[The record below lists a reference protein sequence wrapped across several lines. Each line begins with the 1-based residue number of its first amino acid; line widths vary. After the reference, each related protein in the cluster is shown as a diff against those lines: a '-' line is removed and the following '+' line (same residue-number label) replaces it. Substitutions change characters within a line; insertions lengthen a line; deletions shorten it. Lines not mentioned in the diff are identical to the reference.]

1 MEWLNYHHLLYFWLV
16 AKKGG
21 VTQAS
26 AELRLAQPTISAQ
39 IRALEHALGEK
50 LFNRVGKRL
59 VLTDVGQVVF
69 RYAEEI
75 FSIGRELQQTLKGRP
90 GHRPLRLVVGIA
102 DVVPKMVALKLL
114 EPALHLTET
123 VQLICREDKSDRL
136 LAELS
141 RYALDVVLTDA
152 PAGPSVKVRAYNH
165 LLGESPIVFCGTKRL
180 ASLYRRKF
188 PHSLNEAPMLL
199 PAENTMLRGSLNQ
212 WFEANNLRPKVVGE
226 FEDSALLMVFGQKG
240 IGLFPVPVVI
250 EKEVNRQYGVCRVGT
265 AGGVIERFYAVSL
278 ERKLR
283 HPAMIAVNEAA
294 RQKLFQ

>member
-1 MEWLNYHHLLYFWLV
+1 MEWLNYHHLLYFWMV
-16 AKKGG
+16 AKRGS

-39 IRALEHALGEK
+39 IRALERSLGER

-59 VLTDVGQVVF
+59 VLTEVGQVVF

-75 FSIGRELQQTLKGRP
+75 FGIGRELQHALKGRP
-90 GHRPLRLVVGIA
+90 SHRPLKLVVGIA

-114 EPALHLTET
+114 EPVLHLNEA
-123 VQLICREDKSDRL
+123 VHLICREDKSDRL

-141 RYALDVVLTDA
+141 RYALDLVLTDA

-165 LLGESPIVFCGTKRL
+165 LLGESPIVFCGANRL

-188 PHSLNEAPMLL
+188 PHSLNDAPMLL

-212 WFEANNLRPKVVGE
+212 WFEANSLRPKVVGE
-226 FEDSALLMVFGQKG
+226 FEDSALLKIFGQKG
-240 IGLFPVPVVI
+240 VGLFPVPAVI
-250 EKEVNRQYGVCRVGT
+250 EKEVNRQYGVCRVGR
-265 AGGVIERFYAVSL
+265 AGGVTERFYAVSL

-283 HPAMIAVNEAA
+283 HPAVIAVNEAA
-294 RQKLFQ
+294 RQKLFH

>member
-188 PHSLNEAPMLL
+188 PQSLNEAPMLL

-283 HPAMIAVNEAA
+283 HPAMIAVNDAA